1 MRPRFVKISEYNIE
15 PFDTVTALFYDA
27 KIALKIVPTTPK
39 CLVSPLIIVFV
50 VALVVFGPE
59 KLPEL
64 ARNVGKLMGEFRK
77 ATGDLRS
84 TFEGHL
90 RDLEREADVR
100 SASNAPASNT
110 IATPP
115 PVSPTPSYSA
125 YTASPA
131 AAQEEISTAVG
142 AAGTVPTTPA
152 HLGIGTP
159 VTPPPD
165 SLVNETPADPK
176 AVAFFFGRH
185 RFGAGRAGGNGNNRS
200 RRAPATSDSTHHDS
214 ITLDPPHTPES
225 LTDARTRPA

>member
-1 MRPRFVKISEYNIE
+1 MFSIPH
-15 PFDTVTALFYDA
+15 
-27 KIALKIVPTTPK
+27 
-39 CLVSPLIIVFV
+39 LIIVFV

-165 SLVNETPADPK
+165 SLVNETPADPE
-176 AVAFFFGRH
+176 AVAFFS
-185 RFGAGRAGGNGNNRS
+185 AATAS
-200 RRAPATSDSTHHDS
+200 EPVEPAATETIAPAEPATSDSTHHDS